1 MDPLTA
7 ALVCIL
13 LMLLMLNTGLPI
25 AIAVGFSS
33 MIVGYIVS
41 GPIALEK
48 LGWTTFQTLNNPSW
62 APLPLFVF
70 IGAMIAQT
78 RIGEDL
84 FKAARL
90 WLSRVPGGLVVS
102 SIFSQ
107 AGMGAV
113 LGASGPTILAIG
125 PVALPEL
132 KRYNYDR
139 KLSLGAL
146 TCGGVLG
153 PLIPPSATAIIISGL
168 AGQDVPLGRLLMAGI
183 IPGIILA
190 CMLAVVPVVRCAR
203 NPSLGPIPG
212 PVTWSERF
220 RSLERVWPVA
230 LTFFC
235 ILGSIFFGIATA
247 TEAGGVGALIV
258 LLIAVFV
265 YRANWKTVYNA
276 MIQTVAINAQILF
289 IIIGASF
296 FSYIVGSSA
305 LGKQLADLCKVFGNP
320 ILVVI
325 AIQVSLLILGCMID
339 GMTIMMVTIP
349 IFFPLIKEFG
359 LNPIWFAILFM
370 VNMEISLLTPPMGI
384 NFFMVRNVF
393 KIDSKD
399 LFEGVLP
406 YFVMLVLFL
415 FLLLA
420 FPSVSTWLPGL
431 MMGG

>member
-1 MDPLTA
+1 MA
-7 ALVCIL
+7 KK
-13 LMLLMLNTGLPI
+13 N
-25 AIAVGFSS
+25 
-33 MIVGYIVS
+33 
-41 GPIALEK
+41 
-48 LGWTTFQTLNNPSW
+48 
-62 APLPLFVF
+62 
-70 IGAMIAQT
+70 
-78 RIGEDL
+78 
-84 FKAARL
+84 
-90 WLSRVPGGLVVS
+90 
-102 SIFSQ
+102 
-107 AGMGAV
+107 
-113 LGASGPTILAIG
+113 
-125 PVALPEL
+125 
-132 KRYNYDR
+132 
-139 KLSLGAL
+139 
-146 TCGGVLG
+146 
-153 PLIPPSATAIIISGL
+153 
-168 AGQDVPLGRLLMAGI
+168 LMAGI
-183 IPGIILA
+183 VPGIILA
-190 CMLAVVPVVRCAR
+190 GMLAIVPVVKCAR
-203 NPSLGPIPG
+203 NPKLGPIPG
-212 PVTWSERF
+212 PVAWSERF
-220 RSLERVWPVA
+220 RSLEKVWPVA
-230 LTFFC
+230 LTFCC

-265 YRANWKTVYNA
+265 YRAKWKTVYNA

-289 IIIGASF
+289 IIIGAAF

-305 LGKQLADLCKVFGNP
+305 LGKQLAGLCEVFGKP

-399 LFEGVLP
+399 LFQGVLP

-420 FPSVSTWLPGL
+420 LPSLSTWLPGL